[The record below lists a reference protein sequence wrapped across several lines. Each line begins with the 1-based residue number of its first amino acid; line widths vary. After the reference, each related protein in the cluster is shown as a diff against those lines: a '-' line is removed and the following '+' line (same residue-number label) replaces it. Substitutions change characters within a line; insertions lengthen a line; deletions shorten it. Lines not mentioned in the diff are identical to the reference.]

1 MEARLEWA
9 ARSVGQTID
18 EVEIRNAAW
27 GCHGKGWGIAGNKR
41 KHMPSSSYSSS
52 ASTASPLE
60 NESLTVMSSDDNS
73 QECQEEQQHHIRKK
87 ARLSNDNE
95 NNENN
100 ENEVDVNASADI
112 SAMYMMASLIPSTR
126 HFYSF
131 SSNTN
136 NSINASSADTQIGN
150 RMTRATVEQ
159 MNHHHRNN
167 GSNQEK
173 TPSEGNSDGLSSWT
187 PSISF
192 NDFGLNEN
200 SRKNIDNDNRESE

>member
-1 MEARLEWA
+1 
-9 ARSVGQTID
+9 
-18 EVEIRNAAW
+18 
-27 GCHGKGWGIAGNKR
+27 
-41 KHMPSSSYSSS
+41 
-52 ASTASPLE
+52 
-60 NESLTVMSSDDNS
+60 MSSDDNS
-73 QECQEEQQHHIRKK
+73 QECQEEQHHIRKK

-167 GSNQEK
+167 GSNREK

-200 SRKNIDNDNRESE
+200 SRKNIDNDNRESERSVGCSEESISSSDENDDTYNRSGSSLQNSEEGGDMNTICKDDPLGSYIDSAMMEEAYAVVG